1 MSCELGSC
9 RVRCGKADR
18 LTNKCGDDYQCV
30 DGFCMMHP
38 VVNDT
43 ICRERDL
50 VFIPMEEIC
59 QSECLYGKF
68 AQIQSWINSA
78 ETPVASDWAYNI
90 FAVFGRKRDRHT
102 SF

>member
-9 RVRCGKADR
+9 RVRCGTADR
-18 LTNKCGDDYQCV
+18 LTNKCGDDHQCV

-78 ETPVASDWAYNI
+78 ETPVSSDRALQYFCSLW
-90 FAVFGRKRDRHT
+90 
-102 SF
+102 